1 MCALGLGFLGRK
13 GKRYGDLFSRT
24 GKWKHS
30 SFDIVQ
36 AAKERTKTR
45 FSWPTPSRQKHWT
58 KNNVRYITHCV
69 VTFEASTKSNT
80 LYKPGVK
87 ILLPVVE
94 YISPGGLSTQG
105 ISTQKQHSFELH
117 RNYRCLPLLSRTKCQ
132 ITLFVNRREFHRILH
147 PHIIPNYGL
156 IP

>member
-87 ILLPVVE
+87 ILLPLVE

-117 RNYRCLPLLSRTKCQ
+117 RNCRCTCRYFQGPNVKSHSLLIDANS
-132 ITLFVNRREFHRILH
+132 IEFCT
-147 PHIIPNYGL
+147 PTL
-156 IP
+156 IPIMG